1 MRALDDILVL
11 DLSRVLAGPFC
22 TQMLADLGAR
32 VIKVEKPGSG
42 DDTRGWGPPF
52 LTDPET
58 GEKGDAAYYL
68 AANRGKHSVTIDMAT
83 PEGQDLVRRLAARA
97 DVLVENYKLGG
108 LKKYGLDYE
117 SLKEINPRLVYC
129 SITGFGQDG
138 PYAPRAGYD
147 FMIQAMGGLMSVTGE
162 KDALP
167 GGGPQKAGI
176 AIADL
181 STGLHAVIA
190 VLAALN
196 QRHRTGRGQHIDLG
210 LLDVQVAM
218 MTNQAM
224 TYLVSGDAPARA
236 GNGHAAIVPYQAFP
250 TADGHLIIAVG
261 NDGQFAKLADELG
274 HPEWAADERFTLN
287 RARVE
292 HRDIL
297 IPLIEA
303 ETRRYGSAQLLDAL
317 ERRQIPS
324 GPINTMDK
332 VFADPQ
338 AQARDLRREVPHATA
353 GTIPTVASPLRLSD
367 SPVAYDRGPPLL
379 GEHTDSVL
387 IELLGLDAAALD
399 ALRAKGVV

>member
-11 DLSRVLAGPFC
+11 DLSRVLAGPWC
-22 TQMLADLGAR
+22 TQMLADLGAT

-52 LTDPET
+52 LADPVT
-58 GEKGDAAYYL
+58 GDRGDAAYYL
-68 AANRGKHSVTIDMAT
+68 GANRGKRSITVDMSA
-83 PEGQDLVRRLAARA
+83 PEGRDLLRRLAAKA
-97 DVLVENYKLGG
+97 DVVVENYKVGG
-108 LKKYGLDYE
+108 LAKYGLDYDA
-117 SLKEINPRLVYC
+117 LKAINPRLIYC

-176 AIADL
+176 AVADL
-181 STGLHAVIA
+181 STGLHAAIA

-196 QRHRTGRGQHIDLG
+196 QRHRTGRGQYIDMA

-218 MTNQAM
+218 MSNQAM
-224 TYLVSGDAPARA
+224 TWLVGGAVPGRA

-261 NDGQFAKLADELG
+261 NDGQFAKLAGELG
-274 HPEWAADERFTLN
+274 HPEWAADQRFALN

-292 HRDIL
+292 NRAAL

-303 ETRRYGSAQLLDAL
+303 ETRRYTSAGLLDAL
-317 ERRQIPS
+317 ERRQIPC
-324 GPINTMDK
+324 GPINTMDN
-332 VFADPQ
+332 VFTDPQ
-338 AQARDLRREVPHATA
+338 VEARHLRRNVPHPVA
-353 GTIPTVASPLRLSD
+353 GDIPTVASPLRLSD
-367 SPVAYDRGPPLL
+367 SPVVYDRGPPLL
-379 GEHTDSVL
+379 GQHTDEVL
-387 IELLGLDAAALD
+387 RSMLGLDEEAVTD
-399 ALRAKGVV
+399 LRARGVI

>member
-11 DLSRVLAGPFC
+11 DLSRVLAGPWC

-52 LTDPET
+52 LADPRT

-68 AANRGKHSVTIDMAT
+68 AANRGKHSVTIDMAS
-83 PEGQDLVRRLAARA
+83 PDGQELIRRLAARA

-108 LKKYGLDYE
+108 LRKYGLDYE
-117 SLKEINPRLVYC
+117 SLAAINPRLVYC

-181 STGLHAVIA
+181 STGLHAAVA

-196 QRHRTGRGQHIDLG
+196 QRHRTGRGQHIDMA

-218 MTNQAM
+218 MSNQAM
-224 TYLVSGDAPARA
+224 TYLVGGDAPGRA

-274 HPEWAADERFTLN
+274 HPEWAADQRFTLN

-292 HRDIL
+292 HRAVL
-297 IPLIEA
+297 IPLLEA
-303 ETRRYGSAQLLDAL
+303 ETRRHTSAQLLEAL
-317 ERRQIPS
+317 ERRQIPC

-338 AQARDLRREVPHATA
+338 AQARHLRQAVPHALA
-353 GTIPTVASPLRLSD
+353 GTVPTVASPLRLSD
-367 SPVAYDRGPPLL
+367 SPVSYDRGPPLL
-379 GEHTDSVL
+379 GEHTDAVL
-387 IELLGLDAAALD
+387 GELLGLDAAALS
-399 ALRAKGVV
+399 ALRGKGVV

>member
-52 LTDPET
+52 LNHPKT

-83 PEGQDLVRRLAARA
+83 PEGQELVRSLAARA

-108 LKKYGLDYE
+108 LKKYGLDYD
-117 SLKEINPRLVYC
+117 SLKELNPRLVYC

-162 KDALP
+162 KDTLP

-210 LLDVQVAM
+210 LLDVQVSM

-224 TYLVSGDAPARA
+224 TYLVSGDAPTRA

-274 HPEWAADERFTLN
+274 HPEWAVDERFTLN
-287 RARVE
+287 RARVQ
-292 HRDIL
+292 HRDVL

-303 ETRRYGSAQLLDAL
+303 ETRRYTSTALLAAL

-338 AQARDLRREVPHATA
+338 AQARRLRREVPHAAA
-353 GTIPTVASPLRLSD
+353 GSIPTVASPLRLSD
-367 SPVAYDRGPPLL
+367 SEVAYDRGPPLL
-379 GEHTDSVL
+379 GEHTDAVL
-387 IELLGLDAAALD
+387 AEVLGLDEDALA

>member
-22 TQMLADLGAR
+22 TQMLADLGAT

-52 LTDPET
+52 LSDPAT
-58 GEKGDAAYYL
+58 GEKGDSAYYL
-68 AANRGKHSVTIDMAT
+68 SANRGKRSVTVDMAT
-83 PEGQDLVRRLAARA
+83 PEGQDLIRRLAARA

-108 LKKYGLDYE
+108 LAKYGLDYAALSE
-117 SLKEINPRLVYC
+117 VNPRLVYC

-162 KDALP
+162 KDDLP

-181 STGLHAVIA
+181 STGLHAVVA

-196 QRHRTGRGQHIDLG
+196 QRHRTGKGQHIDMA

-218 MTNQAM
+218 MSNQAM
-224 TYLVSGDAPARA
+224 TWLAGGVVPGRA

-250 TADGHLIIAVG
+250 TADGHLIVAVG
-261 NDGQFAKLADELG
+261 NDGQFARLADELG
-274 HPEWAADERFTLN
+274 HPEWAADGRFARN
-287 RARVE
+287 RERVE
-292 HRDIL
+292 NRDAL
-297 IPLIEA
+297 IALIEA
-303 ETRRYGSAQLLDAL
+303 ETRT
-317 ERRQIPS
+317 IPS
-324 GPINTMDK
+324 AELLARLEARRIPCGPINTMDK
-332 VFADPQ
+332 VFEDPQ
-338 AQARDLRREVPHATA
+338 ARARELRREVPHATA
-353 GTIPTVASPLRLSD
+353 GRLPTVASPLRLSD
-367 SPVAYDRGPPLL
+367 SPVAYDLGPPLL
-379 GEHTDSVL
+379 GEHTDEVL
-387 IELLGLDAAALD
+387 GGLLGLDGAALE
-399 ALRAKGVV
+399 ALREKGVV

>member
-11 DLSRVLAGPFC
+11 DLSRVLAGPWC

-32 VIKVEKPGSG
+32 VIKVEKPGAG

-52 LTDPET
+52 LSDPAT

-68 AANRGKHSVTIDMAT
+68 AANRGKQSVTIDMAT
-83 PEGQDLVRRLAARA
+83 PEGQELIRRLAARA

-108 LKKYGLDYE
+108 LAKYGLDYE
-117 SLKEINPRLVYC
+117 SLSALNPRLVYC

-162 KDALP
+162 KDSLP

-181 STGLHAVIA
+181 STGLHAAIA

-196 QRHRTGRGQHIDLG
+196 QRHRTGRGQYIDMA

-218 MTNQAM
+218 MSNQAM
-224 TYLVSGDAPARA
+224 TWLAGGVVPGRA

-274 HPEWAADERFTLN
+274 HPEWASDERFILN
-287 RARVE
+287 RSRVA
-292 HRDIL
+292 HREVL
-297 IPLIEA
+297 IPLLEA
-303 ETRRYGSAQLLDAL
+303 ETRRYSSAQLLDAL
-317 ERRQIPS
+317 ERRQIPG

-338 AQARDLRREVPHATA
+338 AQARGLRQEVPHALA
-353 GTIPTVASPLRLSD
+353 GTIPTVASPLRLSE
-367 SPVAYDRGPPLL
+367 SPVVYDKGPPLL
-379 GEHTDSVL
+379 GEHTDGVL
-387 IELLGLDAAALD
+387 GELLDLDAAALA

>member
-22 TQMLADLGAR
+22 TQMLADLGAK

-52 LTDPET
+52 LADPET
-58 GEKGDAAYYL
+58 AEKGDAAYYL
-68 AANRGKHSVTIDMAT
+68 AANRGKHSVTIDLAK
-83 PEGQDLVRRLAARA
+83 PEGQELIRALAAKA

-108 LKKYGLDYE
+108 LAKYGLDYA
-117 SLKEINPRLVYC
+117 SLKTINPRLVYC

-147 FMIQAMGGLMSVTGE
+147 FMIQAMGGMMSVTGE
-162 KDALP
+162 KDGLP

-196 QRHRTGRGQHIDLG
+196 QRHRTGRGQYIDLG
-210 LLDVQVAM
+210 LLDVQVSM
-218 MTNQAM
+218 MSNQAM
-224 TYLVSGDAPARA
+224 TYLVSGKAPGRA
-236 GNGHAAIVPYQAFP
+236 GNGHAAIVPYQAFA
-250 TADGHLIIAVG
+250 TMDGHLIIAVG

-274 HPEWAADERFTLN
+274 HPEWAEDERFALN
-287 RARVE
+287 RTRVE
-292 HRDIL
+292 HRDVL
-297 IPLIEA
+297 TPLIEA
-303 ETRRYGSAQLLDAL
+303 ETRRYDSAQLLEAL
-317 ERRQIPS
+317 ERRQIPC

-338 AQARDLRREVPHATA
+338 AKARGLDQEVPHARA

-367 SPVAYDRGPPLL
+367 SPVLYDRGPPLL
-379 GEHTDSVL
+379 GEHTESVL
-387 IELLGLDAAALD
+387 TEMLGLDSAMLAALRD
-399 ALRAKGVV
+399 KGVV